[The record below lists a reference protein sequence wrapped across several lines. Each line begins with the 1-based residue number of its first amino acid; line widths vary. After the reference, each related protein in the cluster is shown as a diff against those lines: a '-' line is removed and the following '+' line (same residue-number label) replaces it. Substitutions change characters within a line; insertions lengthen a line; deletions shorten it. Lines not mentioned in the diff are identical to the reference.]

1 MAIKHGTDIRKK
13 LLIGVNKLADAV
25 QVTLGP
31 RGRNVALEKAFGP
44 PLVTKDG
51 VSVAKEIELHDPW
64 ENMGARLVREVS
76 SKTSDDA
83 GDGTTT
89 ATVLARNLY
98 VNGMRLLEAGLA
110 PVNLKRGMDK
120 ALAMIVGEVES
131 ISTPIRDAAAI
142 ESVATVSANGD
153 SDIGKVIAEAVA
165 KVGKDGI
172 VHIEEGKST
181 KTTLEST
188 DGMRIERGWISP
200 LFMMNP
206 ETYSSTLQDAFVFVT
221 DMNVSAIRPFVPALE
236 QIVKEGRP
244 ILWIAPDFDGEAL
257 AALCQN
263 FGQKSLI
270 SMLVKAPGFGANQVE
285 ILKDI
290 ATITGATFVSKELGM
305 THRDV
310 TFESFGKA
318 RTVTVTDKHTTIID
332 GAGTEEAV
340 EARIEELRGQIAR
353 AGSEFDREKIQE
365 RLGKLLG
372 GICSIKVGAHSELA
386 LKEIKGRMEDA
397 LYATKAAIDSGIVPG
412 GGTTL
417 IRAAS
422 RVEEILEDFLQTTEE
437 AGPDLPVNEE
447 EIAGFRLVLRA
458 CEEPF
463 RAIVENGGHRAD
475 RYIDRVKEHAEEEMG
490 LDGRTMEFV
499 NLRDVGVFDPTK
511 VVVATITNAVSVTG
525 MMLTTEA
532 AIYKPSKEN
541 HPEP

>member
-1 MAIKHGTDIRKK
+1 MAIKHGSDIRKK
-13 LLIGVNKLADAV
+13 LLVGVNKLADAV

-31 RGRNVALEKAFGP
+31 CGRNVALEKAFGP
-44 PLVTKDG
+44 PLITKDG
-51 VSVAKEIELHDPW
+51 VSVAKEIELYDPW

-98 VNGMRLLEAGLA
+98 VHGMRLLEAGLA

-120 ALAMIVGEVES
+120 ALTMLVEEILD
-131 ISTPIRDAAAI
+131 ISTPIRDAASI

-153 SDIGKVIAEAVA
+153 ESIGKIIAEAVS

-181 KTTLEST
+181 DTVLEST

-206 ETYSSTLQDAFVFVT
+206 DTYSSVLEDAFVFVT
-221 DMNVSAIRPFVPALE
+221 DMNISMIRPFVPALE

-244 ILWIAPDFDGEAL
+244 ILWVAPDFDGEAL

-270 SMLVKAPGFGANQVE
+270 SMLVKAPSFGNAQTE

-290 ATITGATFVSKELGM
+290 ATITGATLVTKDLGM

-310 TFESFGKA
+310 TFEMFGKA
-318 RTVTVTDKHTTIID
+318 RTVTVTEKHTTIID
-332 GAGTEEAV
+332 GAGTPEAV
-340 EARIEELRGQIAR
+340 DARIEELRGQIAR
-353 AGSEFDREKIQE
+353 TGSEFDREKIQE

-372 GICSIKVGAHSELA
+372 GICAIKVGAHSELA
-386 LKEIKGRMEDA
+386 LKEIKARMEDA

-417 IRAAS
+417 IRAAA
-422 RVEEILEDFLQTTEE
+422 RVEDMLKDYESSRSEDELFPINDEE
-437 AGPDLPVNEE
+437 RS
-447 EIAGFRLVLRA
+447 GFNLVLRA

-463 RAIVENGGHRAD
+463 RAIVANAGHRAD
-475 RYIDRVKEHAEEEMG
+475 RYIDKVKEHAEDDMG
-490 LDGRTMEFV
+490 FDGRTMDFV
-499 NLRDVGVFDPTK
+499 NLRDAGVFDPTK
-511 VVVATITNAVSVTG
+511 VVIATITNAVSVTG
-525 MMLTTEA
+525 TMLTTEA
-532 AIYKPSKEN
+532 AIFKPVKNGEGP
-541 HPEP
+541 H